1 MRLFRSPQP
10 PPAVQPGTL
19 KVKPQLDPPRI
30 RTLTYDQRE
39 LQEEEIGDP
48 AQLEDAVKPGRVTWI
63 DVQGLGNRD
72 VLKEIAKVFSLHPLT
87 LADVTDVPQRP
98 KCEWHDEYVFVITR
112 APLQRSRG
120 DIELEQ
126 ISLFLGK
133 GYVLTFQESHGARL
147 QPVVDLIHAQLGP
160 IRRAGADYLAYSIL
174 NTIVE
179 SYYRVLDDVG
189 DYLDDLEDEAMADY
203 AGPITL
209 VKTNRIRSSLVH
221 MRRVITPQREALRTL
236 VRHESELVGTDVE
249 VYLRDVFENS
259 LQISELIESYRELA
273 AGVNNTYL
281 SAVSNRTN
289 EVMKV
294 LTIMASLFIP
304 LTFIAGIYGM
314 NFEYMPELKVP
325 WGYPAVWVV
334 MTTAAG
340 AMLVYFYRR
349 GWIGSR
355 QGKQE
360 DPEALD

>member
-19 KVKPQLDPPRI
+19 KVKPRSDPPRI
-30 RTLTYDQRE
+30 RTLSYDQRE
-39 LQEEEIGDP
+39 LQEAEI
-48 AQLEDAVKPGRVTWI
+48 EDARQLKDALDPERVTWI
-63 DVQGLGNRD
+63 DVQGLGDRE
-72 VLKEIAKVFSLHPLT
+72 VLKEIANVFSLHPLT

-98 KCEWHDEYVFVITR
+98 KCEWHDEYVFVIMR
-112 APLQRSRG
+112 APVQQSRG
-120 DIELEQ
+120 NIVLEQ

-133 GYVLTFQESHGARL
+133 GFVLTFQESHGARL

-160 IRRAGADYLAYSIL
+160 IRRASADHLAYSIL
-174 NTIVE
+174 NTIAD
-179 SYYRVLDDVG
+179 SYHRVLDDVG
-189 DYLDDLEDEAMADY
+189 DYLDELEEEAMADHS
-203 AGPITL
+203 GPATL
-209 VKTNRIRSSLVH
+209 VKTNRVRASLVH

-236 VRHESELVGTDVE
+236 VRRENELVGPDVE
-249 VYLRDVFENS
+249 VYLRDVYEHS
-259 LQISELIESYRELA
+259 LQIAELIESYRELA
-273 AGVNNTYL
+273 GGVNNTYL

-314 NFEYMPELKVP
+314 NFEYMPELKVS
-325 WGYPAVWVV
+325 WGYPAVWVA
-334 MTTAAG
+334 MITAAT

-349 GWIGSR
+349 GWIGS
-355 QGKQE
+355 QGGKEE